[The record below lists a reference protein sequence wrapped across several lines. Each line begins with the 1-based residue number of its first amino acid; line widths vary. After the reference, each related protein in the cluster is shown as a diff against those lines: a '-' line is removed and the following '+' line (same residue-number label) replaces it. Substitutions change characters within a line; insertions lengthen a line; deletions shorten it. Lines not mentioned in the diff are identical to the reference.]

1 MAYNAPV
8 FGSAKDPS
16 CNCILVLAVMKLAR
30 VVGFFRAYKRRI
42 VSSLIFAYAAFLL
55 IHPDEEG
62 RAFDLIHFA
71 LLVMLIASQFFWIRR
86 LVDVGERF
94 LPGKPR
100 RAWLGAIGGAICLIL
115 FVYNVATWNSE
126 VWSSTHVSTALT
138 LRSVLLEA
146 TFWWWFVGSFAGFFL
161 VLAFWTLARA
171 ASAAA
176 WVYRKAHDAT
186 SDHATLKAEKLTI
199 VPASPSRRQF
209 LERAAV
215 LVSAT
220 PFVAAGYGLF
230 RGRLEVEVTQQCIRL
245 PRLSKAFD
253 GFRIVQLS
261 DFHISPFMTAD
272 QIRRCATIT
281 NDLKPD
287 LIALT
292 GDFLTWDAR
301 AQGEVVQAL
310 APLRA
315 PFGVFGCLGNH
326 EVYTRTQDSI
336 TQLLGTAGIRI
347 LRQATASIRS
357 QGESLNL
364 IGVDFQGCHECP
376 TFPPEGYLRGVEP
389 LVLPDTVNILL
400 SHNPESFDRAAQLG
414 IDLSLAG
421 HTHGGQLGFEF
432 IHRGL
437 NLSRLSYTYTSGRYE
452 KPGGQL
458 YVNRGI
464 GTIGFPIRF
473 GAPPEITVL
482 ELVRT

>member
-1 MAYNAPV
+1 MIIQSVWSSATKMARMIR
-8 FGSAKDPS
+8 F
-16 CNCILVLAVMKLAR
+16 L
-30 VVGFFRAYKRRI
+30 RAHKRRI
-42 VSSLIFAYAAFLL
+42 LTALVVAYASFLL

-62 RAFDLIHFA
+62 RVFDLIHFT
-71 LLVMLIASQFFWIRR
+71 LLVTLVASQFFWIRR

-100 RAWLGAIGGAICLIL
+100 RAWLGGMAGAICLLL
-115 FVYNVATWNSE
+115 FAYNVVTWNSE
-126 VWSSTHVSTALT
+126 AWNRSHVSTALT

-146 TFWWWFVGSFAGFFL
+146 PFWWWFVGSFAGFFL

-171 ASAAA
+171 ATAAA
-176 WVYRKAHDAT
+176 WVYRKPRDAT
-186 SDHATLKAEKLTI
+186 SSRFALKTKGLAP

-220 PFVAAGYGLF
+220 PFVAAGYGLL
-230 RGRLEVEVTQQCIRL
+230 RGRLDVEVTRQRIRL
-245 PRLSKAFD
+245 PRLPKAFD

-261 DFHISPFMTAD
+261 DLHISPFMTGE
-272 QIRRCATIT
+272 QIRRCVTIT

-310 APLRA
+310 APLCA
-315 PFGVFGCLGNH
+315 PYGVFGCLGNH
-326 EVYTRTQDSI
+326 EVYTQTQDSL

-347 LRQATASIRS
+347 LRHARASIRS
-357 QGESLNL
+357 QGESINL

-376 TFPPEGYLRGVEP
+376 TFPPQDYLRGVEP

-421 HTHGGQLGFEF
+421 HTHGGQLALEF
-432 IHRGL
+432 VHRGL
-437 NLSRLSYTYTSGRYE
+437 NLSRLGYTYTSGRYE